1 MTPHQLPTLSD
12 LSAARQKFSAKQQN
26 EQPSLYKNEC
36 FAILGAAMEV
46 QNVLGQGFA
55 ELVYHSALNVELG
68 IREIPYET
76 EKEIAILYK
85 GQTLDKT
92 YKADLICY
100 GKIIVELKAVAEL
113 LPEHTAQLMNYLKAT
128 GLPMGIL
135 INFGTKPLR
144 YKLVPNYM
152 TK

>member
-1 MTPHQLPTLSD
+1 MNPNHLPTLDD
-12 LSAARQKFSAKQQN
+12 LHVAQHRLQDVKLAQST
-26 EQPSLYKNEC
+26 LYKDEC

-46 QNVLGQGFA
+46 QNVLGQGFS
-55 ELVYHSALNVELG
+55 ELVYHSALNAELG
-68 IREIPYET
+68 MRGIPYET
-76 EKEIAILYK
+76 EKEISILYK
-85 GQTLDKT
+85 GQVLDKT

-100 GKIIVELKAVAEL
+100 DKVVVELKAVSEL

-152 TK
+152 QK